1 MDAPCYS
8 LGGNAS
14 LNPNLSK
21 TRGSMKNLHYWSVV
35 IAQYEHRYRGYW
47 TRDAGSNTDSLF
59 IKLKELG
66 HPQEAEPD
74 L

>member
-1 MDAPCYS
+1 
-8 LGGNAS
+8 
-14 LNPNLSK
+14 
-21 TRGSMKNLHYWSVV
+21 MKNLHYWSVV

-47 TRDAGSNTDSLF
+47 TTDAGSNTDSLF